1 MAPHQLERPESC
13 WRPGGRLPR
22 VPWGW
27 DAEHGSWA
35 PRARWRG
42 GGPLP
47 WALAATLVTLLDF
60 RTEGPTLGGHFGAGE
75 APSVFTACC
84 SSQAKGCQ
92 LSWRVPASTMER
104 AAPQRTCPLRPSGD
118 YEALLLRSEL
128 KIRSC
133 QRPQGRRGFWAQR
146 ALPQHTHLQDW
157 GGGLWGPCKG
167 PPVSLYVP
175 AMQEEGALT
184 QAGSLGAEIRT
195 ARPRAEPRTWGYR
208 AEQEDEGCCGEG
220 GQQVLGHSNPLFK
233 FRCSKPDLK
242 PTPKMS

>member
-1 MAPHQLERPESC
+1 M
-13 WRPGGRLPR
+13 
-22 VPWGW
+22 PWGW
-27 DAEHGSWA
+27 DAERGSWA

-75 APSVFTACC
+75 VPSVFTTSC

-92 LSWRVPASTMER
+92 LSWRVPTSTMER
-104 AAPQRTCPLRPSGD
+104 AAPQRTCPLRPSRG

-133 QRPQGRRGFWAQR
+133 QRPQGRRGLRARR
-146 ALPQHTHLQDW
+146 ALSQHTHLQAWD
-157 GGGLWGPCKG
+157 GGLWGPCKG

-175 AMQEEGALT
+175 AVHEAGALT
-184 QAGSLGAEIRT
+184 QAGSLRAEIRT
-195 ARPRAEPRTWGYR
+195 AQPRAGTSGVR
-208 AEQEDEGCCGEG
+208 AA
-220 GQQVLGHSNPLFK
+220 LLLMLSNPRLLEGDGKHLVKGRGNSPEVVNVFK
-233 FRCSKPDLK
+233 PRDGRVKV
-242 PTPKMS
+242 TG